1 MLTYNFVPFRTLPL
15 ITSPRVGTFAIVHY
29 QVTYGEI
36 FLNVACFFMTFL
48 HTVQIFRSRCSLE
61 SSSIKLSCVSH
72 ETVLGNCI
80 CCPQQ
85 GYLTYIGDIGI
96 IKWNCVLN
104 CFITQ
109 DFPRHQL
116 PSRLIFFFF
125 FVISEI
131 KL

>member
-104 CFITQ
+104 CFPKAPVT
-109 DFPRHQL
+109 L
-116 PSRLIFFFF
+116 SSYFFFF
-125 FVISEI
+125 CHIRN
-131 KL
+131 